1 MILCSPEHDIVKQRQ
16 SQPSWPALVCFTCQ
30 LRTLLICGHPAVL
43 AGTLVYLTRCNQAR
57 WARVILANQY
67 RFMIISTSTIF
78 KKNSDTLHVINIPS
92 AMVPAK
98 TSLWKVLICDMLSQI
113 WIESN
118 QFLKLMT
125 DKAYGSNMH
134 FLPQISNQRG
144 GSWPMAYIQ
153 NFSNENV
160 PILENIRLKI
170 DLGDAIVN

>member
-1 MILCSPEHDIVKQRQ
+1 MILCSREHDIVKQRQ

-57 WARVILANQY
+57 WALGHFGKPIQIYDNFHKHNIL
-67 RFMIISTSTIF
+67 
-78 KKNSDTLHVINIPS
+78 KNSDTLHVINIPS

-113 WIESN
+113 LIESN